1 MAQTSN
7 FTVTIMTPELR
18 YAVMN
23 KTHVTARSLEA
34 GGKMNYE
41 AAAHMQASEDPE
53 NSYELVRAITSAIA
67 ETKVELGEYLNEEH
81 STADNMIP
89 GAVEQEELELFSA
102 TKAYAIGDKVKYD
115 DTTQVN
121 HSLKGY
127 QFNAAHSAG
136 AWNASQVD
144 EVPLDQIQL
153 GFFMPSN
160 FNSASS
166 EALGAGVHDFI
177 VGRTIYAWYRQTV
190 PEIAAACKADADEIL
205 IRVKKALYQRKRPS
219 RPYSTAS

>member
-1 MAQTSN
+1 MPQTSN
-7 FTVTIMTPELR
+7 FVVTIKTPELR

-34 GGKMNYE
+34 SGKLNYE
-41 AAAHMQASEDPE
+41 ASAHMQASEDPE
-53 NSYELVRAITSAIA
+53 NSYELVRAITSAVA

-81 STADNMIP
+81 TSTDNMIP
-89 GAVEQEELELFSA
+89 AAIEADVVEDFDSTKNYAV
-102 TKAYAIGDKVKYD
+102 GDQCKYTD
-115 DTTQVN
+115 GKYYV
-121 HSLKGY
+121 
-127 QFNAAHSAG
+127 FNTAHTG
-136 AWNASQVD
+136 AWNASDVD
-144 EVPLDQIQL
+144 EITDPKDVKDQIAL
-153 GFFMPSN
+153 GFYLPSN

-190 PEIAAACKADADEIL
+190 PDLAAACKADADEML
-205 IRVKKALYQRKRPS
+205 IRVRKALYQRKRPS

>member
-7 FTVTIMTPELR
+7 FVVTIKTPELR

-34 GGKMNYE
+34 AGKLNYE
-41 AAAHMQASEDPE
+41 ASAHMQASEDPE

-81 STADNMIP
+81 STADNLIP
-89 GAVEQEELELFSA
+89 DAVEAEAYETFDT
-102 TKAYAIGDKVKYD
+102 TKAYSQNDEVYYSGDEKDYK
-115 DTTQVN
+115 
-121 HSLKGY
+121 
-127 QFNAAHSAG
+127 FNQAKTAG
-136 AWNASQVD
+136 AWDSTKVSEITN
-144 EVPLDQIQL
+144 PRDQIQL
-153 GFFMPSN
+153 GFYLPSN

-190 PEIAAACKADADEIL
+190 PEIAAACKADADEML
-205 IRVKKALYQRKRPS
+205 VRVKKVLYQRKRPS